1 MHNDIIQ
8 IYSRKINPAI
18 QLATVGLAQLQ
29 PSELQNHQVMYGISI
44 LPLPNKIAVM

>member
-8 IYSRKINPAI
+8 IYPHKINPTI

-44 LPLPNKIAVM
+44 LPLPNRIEVM